1 MSRVTTG
8 PNRVVPVPLA
18 LPVQN
23 PVAVLAGLEAQGQS
37 TTGHGAVVAER
48 ARLTSARCRK
58 HDQGCC
64 VRRMEPVALIRV
76 CLTDRILAW
85 SQIQLVGDHV
95 DIAARAVM
103 DNDAELR
110 VIALTG
116 AVNDASERDG
126 VGAAGLDVPELK

>member
-1 MSRVTTG
+1 
-8 PNRVVPVPLA
+8 
-18 LPVQN
+18 
-23 PVAVLAGLEAQGQS
+23 
-37 TTGHGAVVAER
+37 
-48 ARLTSARCRK
+48 
-58 HDQGCC
+58 
-64 VRRMEPVALIRV
+64 MEPVALIRV

-126 VGAAGLDVPELK
+126 VDAAGLDVPELK